1 MADTKHHQPSQL
13 PVEGDGIH
21 YGGIVGFVI
30 VLTIVTVT
38 CQLLI
43 WVLLNAFQ
51 HQAATAN
58 DAAAPLA
65 PAVQRQDVE
74 GRTEL
79 TLHQVEGASGT
90 QPRLLTNEPAVLEEF
105 RKREDQSLTT
115 YGWVDQNA
123 GVVRIP
129 IDRAKD
135 LALERGFPV
144 RGK

>member
-1 MADTKHHQPSQL
+1 MADTKHHQPSKL

-21 YGGIVGFVI
+21 YGGIVGFVV
-30 VLTIVTVT
+30 VLTIVTVA

-43 WVLLNAFQ
+43 WVLLGAFQ
-51 HQAATAN
+51 HQAAAAN
-58 DAAAPLA
+58 DTGSPLA
-65 PAVQRQDVE
+65 PAVERQALE
-74 GRTEL
+74 GRTDMALEKV
-79 TLHQVEGASGT
+79 TGASGA
-90 QPRLLTNEPAVLEEF
+90 QPVLLTNEPAVLDEF
-105 RKREDQSLTT
+105 RKREDRTLQT

-123 GVVRIP
+123 GLVRIP